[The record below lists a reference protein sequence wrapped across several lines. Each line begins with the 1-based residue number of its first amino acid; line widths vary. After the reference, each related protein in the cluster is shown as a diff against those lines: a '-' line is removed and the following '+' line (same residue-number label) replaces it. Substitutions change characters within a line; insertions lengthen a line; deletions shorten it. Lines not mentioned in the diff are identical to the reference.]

1 MSDNSDAPDRLL
13 QAALEVFAA
22 KGYEG
27 ASTREICRLAEV
39 NVAAIHYYFGDK
51 ASLYREVFR
60 VPEQLGIPP
69 VEMTTPDVPVRT
81 ALVAFYRHVLTYIA
95 APKQVQQMRL
105 VFLREELQP
114 SGVLNGIAEAPR
126 RLHDHLTTFLCR
138 AVGATAVDTA
148 INHLA
153 FSIGGL
159 SLVLFVQRTHVDQ
172 IAPELLADDAAVE
185 ATIQRLAD
193 HGAAMVEAERARRAN
208 AGSARAG
215 TTPAVHHPD
224 AWGTT
229 ATTDTTNTGI
239 RGARLRRATERS

>member
-1 MSDNSDAPDRLL
+1 MSDHSDAPERLL

-22 KGYEG
+22 KGYDG
-27 ASTREICRLAEV
+27 ASTREICRLADV

-60 VPEQLGIPP
+60 VPEQLGVLPA
-69 VEMTTPDVPVRT
+69 EMTADAPLRA
-81 ALVAFYRHVLTYIA
+81 ALVAFYRHIMAFIV

-105 VFLREELQP
+105 IFLREELQP
-114 SGVLNGIAEAPR
+114 SGVLNGVAEAPR
-126 RLHDHLTTFLCR
+126 RLHEQLTTFLCR
-138 AVGATAVDTA
+138 AVGADAVDTA

-159 SLVLFVQRTHVDQ
+159 SLVLFVQRTQVDQ

-193 HGAAMVEAERARRAN
+193 HGSAMVEAERARRAN
-208 AGSARAG
+208 
-215 TTPAVHHPD
+215 
-224 AWGTT
+224 
-229 ATTDTTNTGI
+229 I
-239 RGARLRRATERS
+239 ELRGARLRRATERS